1 MLRNIVF
8 LSKISGMNEELKE
21 LYREIKVDNET
32 DNGINEKKKWKRYL
46 YVFLAF
52 FDILVYW
59 FFYSYSYKIRFVI
72 NNIKCLIKSDINF

>member
-32 DNGINEKKKWKRYL
+32 DNGINEKKK
-46 YVFLAF
+46 
-52 FDILVYW
+52 
-59 FFYSYSYKIRFVI
+59 
-72 NNIKCLIKSDINF
+72 